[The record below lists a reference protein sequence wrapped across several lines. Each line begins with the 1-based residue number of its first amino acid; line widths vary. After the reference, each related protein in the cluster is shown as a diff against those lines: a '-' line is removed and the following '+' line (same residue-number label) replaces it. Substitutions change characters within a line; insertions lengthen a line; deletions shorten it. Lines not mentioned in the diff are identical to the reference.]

1 MEGKSLTLNTIAPKL
16 IQQTMNQVDQIAQQ
30 RIQKILN
37 QGGKKVERIAPK
49 IIKGTTQEVYK
60 TPFRLL
66 GQFGKKNFAQVKRK
80 IANILKSGS
89 K

>member
-1 MEGKSLTLNTIAPKL
+1 MEGKSLTLNTVAPKL

-49 IIKGTTQEVYK
+49 IIKGTTEEVYK

-66 GQFGKKNFAQVKRK
+66 GQFGKKKFAQVKRK
-80 IANILKSGS
+80 ITNILKSDI

>member
-49 IIKGTTQEVYK
+49 IIKGTTEEVYK
-60 TPFRLL
+60 TPFLLL
-66 GQFGKKNFAQVKRK
+66 GQFG
-80 IANILKSGS
+80 
-89 K
+89 

>member
-16 IQQTMNQVDQIAQQ
+16 RQQTMNQVDQIAQQ

-49 IIKGTTQEVYK
+49 IIKGTTEEVYK
-60 TPFRLL
+60 TPFLLL
-66 GQFGKKNFAQVKRK
+66 GQFG
-80 IANILKSGS
+80 
-89 K
+89 

>member
-1 MEGKSLTLNTIAPKL
+1 
-16 IQQTMNQVDQIAQQ
+16 MNQVDQIAQQ

-49 IIKGTTQEVYK
+49 IIKGTTEEVYK
-60 TPFRLL
+60 TPFLLL
-66 GQFGKKNFAQVKRK
+66 GQFGQKKFAQVKRK
-80 IANILKSGS
+80 ITNILKSGS

>member
-1 MEGKSLTLNTIAPKL
+1 MEGKSLALNTIAPKL

-49 IIKGTTQEVYK
+49 IIKGTTEEVYK
-60 TPFRLL
+60 TPFLLL
-66 GQFGKKNFAQVKRK
+66 GQFG
-80 IANILKSGS
+80 
-89 K
+89 

>member
-30 RIQKILN
+30 RIQKIVN

-49 IIKGTTQEVYK
+49 IIKGTTEEVYK
-60 TPFRLL
+60 TPFLLL
-66 GQFGKKNFAQVKRK
+66 GQFG
-80 IANILKSGS
+80 
-89 K
+89 